1 MIDLSTYDFGDAF
14 PEGFLWG
21 GATAANQ
28 VEGAWNEGGRGPAV
42 SDYVILLDRET
53 CAHEGIVEGGPLNSV
68 TRQSLAA
75 RKANEMASPSVAALI
90 STTPTRRTLR
100 SSARWASASSV

>member
-53 CAHEGIVEGGPLNSV
+53 CAREGIVEGGPLNSV

-75 RKANEMASPSVAALI
+75 RKANEMAYDLSLI
-90 STTPTRRTLR
+90 HI
-100 SSARWASASSV
+100 

>member
-42 SDYVILLDRET
+42 SDL
-53 CAHEGIVEGGPLNSV
+53 
-68 TRQSLAA
+68 SL
-75 RKANEMASPSVAALI
+75 I
-90 STTPTRRTLR
+90 HI
-100 SSARWASASSV
+100 

>member
-28 VEGAWNEGGRGPAV
+28 VEGAWNEADADRPSRTTSSCSTARRVPAKAL
-42 SDYVILLDRET
+42 SRADR
-53 CAHEGIVEGGPLNSV
+53 
-68 TRQSLAA
+68 
-75 RKANEMASPSVAALI
+75 
-90 STTPTRRTLR
+90 STP
-100 SSARWASASSV
+100 

>member
-1 MIDLSTYDFGDAF
+1 MIDLSTYDFGETF

-28 VEGAWNEGGRGPAV
+28 IEGAWDEGGRGPAV

-53 CAHEGIVEGGPLNSV
+53 CAREGIVEGGPLNSV

-75 RKANEMASPSVAALI
+75 HKADAAST

-100 SSARWASASSV
+100 FWARWASASFA